1 MHHELAPPT
10 IMHAAILKAY
20 SVQYRSIRALCVK
33 MISLFVLWILFLKE
47 SLCSQTVESE
57 NLYIMLMVSNSTRF
71 NTSGVAVAFNQA
83 LERINSDPSLLNG
96 YELNLSVI
104 IDNKVSIFNNFVYYV
119 GYTPR

>member
-1 MHHELAPPT
+1 
-10 IMHAAILKAY
+10 MHAAILKAY